1 MGARYR
7 RSRLILIGLFA
18 LVFGLIAC
26 TGTQCHFQLGE
37 SEHDRPPPER
47 FDPAHAPQAP
57 DGPRMNPRNENNRP
71 GTPGRQQSGS
81 RLNESEVRAL
91 VSNWMLAHCDQQ
103 NTEKDSSINSNS
115 LKNSFAASQT
125 ITRQDGGR
133 WLVSYHLEGNR
144 DHLMAFVVHDKSSI
158 VEFAYDR
165 SKLASAC
172 YE

>member
-1 MGARYR
+1 MLLGNR
-7 RSRLILIGLFA
+7 RSRLILIGLFT

-37 SEHDRPPPER
+37 SEHDRPPER
-47 FDPAHAPQAP
+47 FDPARVPQGP
-57 DGPRMNPRNENNRP
+57 EGPRMNPRNENNKP
-71 GTPGRQQSGS
+71 ANPGRQQNGS

-91 VSNWMLAHCDQQ
+91 VSNWMLAHCDQRNPQ
-103 NTEKDSSINSNS
+103 KESSINSNS

-133 WLVSYHLEGNR
+133 WLVSYHLEDNR

-165 SKLASAC
+165 SKLASFC

>member
-1 MGARYR
+1 MGSRNR

-18 LVFGLIAC
+18 LVFVLIAC

-47 FDPAHAPQAP
+47 FDPGRGSHGP
-57 DGPRMNPRNENNRP
+57 DGQRMDPRNENNRP
-71 GTPGRQQSGS
+71 ANPGRQQNGA

-91 VSNWMLAHCDQQ
+91 VSNWMLAHCEQRSP
-103 NTEKDSSINSNS
+103 EKDSSINSNS
-115 LKNSFAASQT
+115 LKTSFAASQT

-133 WLVSYHLEGNR
+133 WLVSYHVEGNR